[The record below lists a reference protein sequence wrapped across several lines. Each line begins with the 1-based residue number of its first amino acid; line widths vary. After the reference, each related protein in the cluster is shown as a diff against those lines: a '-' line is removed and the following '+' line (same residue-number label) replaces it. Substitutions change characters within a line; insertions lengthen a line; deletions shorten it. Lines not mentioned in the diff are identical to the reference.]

1 MHINDPQ
8 QRIENIRNRVDAI
21 NNKKLQAQAQV
32 QILQQQYDQK
42 IEELKALGVNNLDD
56 LPQTIQNLEQELQ
69 NILNQTENQL
79 SQIEEQI
86 K

>member
-1 MHINDPQ
+1 MPTDSK
-8 QRIENIRNRVDAI
+8 QRIENIKQRTDAI

-32 QILQQQYDQK
+32 EVLQQQYNQK
-42 IEELKALGVNNLDD
+42 VEELKVLGVADLNN
-56 LPQTIQNLEQELQ
+56 LPQTIQNLEQELEMLLSQ
-69 NILNQTENQL
+69 AEVQL